1 VKPAER
7 FRLTF
12 PLLLLL
18 ASIGIM
24 LVAAFQAQSAV
35 RRHELQ
41 AEEAIHDYATFA
53 SWSVRQHVKD
63 ALFAAAAEVLQP
75 FNHGNALHLS
85 PTIPPVVDLAH
96 LMRWDSAGCYCHV
109 ATYPPI
115 RFLAFTLGADTLAV
129 APNIHPWPDRGAV
142 VDTVVVLQRS
152 ERSEIPHVEPYRA
165 DESAWILRRLTESVR
180 YEFRYDQQYHFV
192 IEQRSGR
199 PYVFAYRP
207 MPTARG
213 DTIVYA
219 IEFSA
224 RTMSRLF
231 GMIIDQQSLLPP
243 TLTRDLRNREIL
255 ALEVSDEM
263 NRVVYRSE
271 PDLRRSAF
279 VSEDRVPDAMGGFAI
294 RVAVKPDVAGTLVIG
309 GLPRSRLPML
319 LGLLGLATALAFV
332 AFQQLRRAA
341 ALTRTRASFVAAVS
355 HELRTPLSQIRL
367 YLDTLRLNRV
377 SSDRDRVRSLENL
390 DREATRLGNLVEN
403 VLRFASIG
411 QSKAARP
418 DVCDVDAE
426 IRNTAAAFEPLA
438 RSGRATVQLELQPG
452 VTAPLSR
459 DAFRVALHNLLDNAV
474 KYGPPGQT
482 VTVRMRRAGEYV
494 RIEVEDQGMGVAVAD
509 RDSVWEPFERGSDEA
524 ARTVGGSGIGLS
536 IVRDIVQRHGGRARV
551 ESADCGGARFVLEF
565 PGAAVATQREAMV

>member
-1 VKPAER
+1 
-7 FRLTF
+7 
-12 PLLLLL
+12 
-18 ASIGIM
+18 
-24 LVAAFQAQSAV
+24 
-35 RRHELQ
+35 
-41 AEEAIHDYATFA
+41 
-53 SWSVRQHVKD
+53 
-63 ALFAAAAEVLQP
+63 
-75 FNHGNALHLS
+75 
-85 PTIPPVVDLAH
+85 
-96 LMRWDSAGCYCHV
+96 
-109 ATYPPI
+109 
-115 RFLAFTLGADTLAV
+115 
-129 APNIHPWPDRGAV
+129 
-142 VDTVVVLQRS
+142 
-152 ERSEIPHVEPYRA
+152 
-165 DESAWILRRLTESVR
+165 
-180 YEFRYDQQYHFV
+180 
-192 IEQRSGR
+192 
-199 PYVFAYRP
+199 

-271 PDLRRSAF
+271 PDLRRSDF
-279 VSEDRVPDAMGGFAI
+279 VSEDRVPEAMGGFAI

-332 AFQQLRRAA
+332 AFQQIRRAA

-551 ESADCGGARFVLEF
+551 ESAGGGGARFVLEF